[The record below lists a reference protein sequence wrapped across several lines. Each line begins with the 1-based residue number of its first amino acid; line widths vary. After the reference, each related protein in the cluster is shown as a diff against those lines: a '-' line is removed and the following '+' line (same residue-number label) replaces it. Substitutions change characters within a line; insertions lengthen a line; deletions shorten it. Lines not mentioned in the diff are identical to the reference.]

1 MDKIAFTKKETALA
15 TKISIDPDVRCIR
28 TKIQLLKYKCLTKQ
42 KSKNRELCMTLS
54 NC

>member
-1 MDKIAFTKKETALA
+1 MDKMAFTKKETALA

-28 TKIQLLKYKCLTKQ
+28 TKIQLLKYKSPTKQ

-54 NC
+54 N